1 MRVVSS
7 VRRILPALLGAL
19 AATACSPPPPPPTVV
34 DVTLQTSADVNPD
47 GSGQGAPV
55 ALRVYQLAS
64 PAGFEKA
71 EFFRLLNADAATL
84 GPDLVKKDEFQLAP
98 GATKSITL
106 TPLPTV
112 KAVGVFA
119 AYRNFRAVT
128 WRGTAEV
135 AANKTTAVS
144 VTADAKGVT
153 LTASGAK

>member
-1 MRVVSS
+1 M
-7 VRRILPALLGAL
+7 LGA
-19 AATACSPPPPPPTVV
+19 AACSPPPPPPTVV
-34 DVTLQTSADVNPD
+34 NLTLQTSVDVNPN

-84 GPDLVKKDEFQLAP
+84 GPDLVKRDEFLLAP
-98 GATKSITL
+98 GTTKSINL

-119 AYRNFRAVT
+119 AYRDFRNVT

-135 AANKTTAVS
+135 PANKTTAVS
-144 VTADAKGVT
+144 VKADAKGVT
-153 LTASGAK
+153 VAAAGAK